1 LSRAS
6 GPGIMRDPMPPIALS
21 KTRLL
26 SYLQCPKRLWLAQY
40 SPELENEDA
49 IDQAAIETGRVVGA
63 MARKIYGAGD
73 GRLVNQNRGLRAA
86 VAETA
91 ALLDA
96 GGREPIFEAT
106 FDHDGLTV
114 QVDVLD
120 RSGSAPRIVEVKSS
134 TTVKEHHVPDCA
146 IQAWT
151 LRQLGIEPEATVLA
165 LIDNEFEYAG
175 DGNYDGLFREI
186 DLTPDLDAAM
196 KSLPGIVAGARET
209 LDSLDEPER
218 EIGPHCQK
226 PYPCPFFEHCAPA
239 QGEFPILDLGGRRDA
254 LYALM
259 REGFTDIRQ
268 LDAERLTSAS
278 QQRIRQQAL
287 TGEPYVAAEL
297 EPLIEALPFPRH
309 FLDFETI
316 AFAIPIWS
324 GTRPYEA
331 LPFQW
336 SCHVDDGGDDVVQ
349 REFLD
354 LSGAAPMRRAAETLI
369 EALGT
374 EGPVIVY
381 TSYEKR
387 VLRSLAER
395 YADLAGPLEAIV
407 ERLVDLHPIA
417 KTHYYHPDMHGS
429 WSIKAIL
436 PTIDAGIDY
445 SRLDEVRDG
454 EAAQSAY
461 LEAIHEETPAERREA
476 LREALLA
483 YCRLDTLALVKL
495 VEFFGRASP

>member
-1 LSRAS
+1 
-6 GPGIMRDPMPPIALS
+6 MRDPMPIALS

-26 SYLQCPKRLWLAQY
+26 SYLQCPRRLWLAQY

-49 IDQAAIETGRVVGA
+49 IDPAAIETGRVVGA
-63 MARKIYGAGD
+63 MARRVYGRGAGH
-73 GRLVNQNRGLRAA
+73 LVSQNRGLRAA
-86 VAETA
+86 VAQTT

-106 FDHDGLTV
+106 FDYDGLTV
-114 QVDVLD
+114 QVDILD
-120 RSGSAPRIVEVKSS
+120 RTGGALHIVEVKSS
-134 TTVKEHHVPDCA
+134 TTVKPHHLPDCA
-146 IQAWT
+146 IQAFT
-151 LRQLGIEPEATVLA
+151 LEQLGIGPETTKLA

-175 DGNYDGLFREI
+175 DDDYDGLFHEV
-186 DLTPDLDAAM
+186 DLTPDLDSLLE
-196 KSLPGIVAGARET
+196 SLPAVVSGARET

-226 PYPCPFFEHCAPA
+226 PHPCPFFGHCAPA
-239 QGEFPILDLGGRRDA
+239 QGEYPILDLGGRKES

-259 REGFTDIRQ
+259 REGFSDIRELEADQ
-268 LDAERLTSAS
+268 LANAS
-278 QQRIRQQAL
+278 QQRIWEQTRAGQA
-287 TGEPYVAAEL
+287 YISAEL
-297 EPLIEALPFPRH
+297 KPLIDTLAFPRY

-316 AFAIPIWS
+316 AFAIPIWA
-324 GTRPYEA
+324 GTRPYEP

-336 SCHVDDGGDDVVQ
+336 SCHIDTGAGDVAH

-354 LSGAAPMRRAAETLI
+354 LSGQAPMRRAAETLL

-381 TSYEKR
+381 TPYEKR
-387 VLRSLAER
+387 VLTALATR
-395 YADLAGPLEAIV
+395 FADLAAPLEAVIA
-407 ERLVDLHPIA
+407 RLVDLHPIA
-417 KTHYYHPDMHGS
+417 KSHYYHPDMHGS

-445 SRLDEVRDG
+445 SSLEEVRDG

-461 LEAIHEETPAERREA
+461 LEAIHADTPASRRET
-476 LREALLA
+476 LREALSA
-483 YCRLDTLALVKL
+483 YCRLDTLALVRL
-495 VEFFGRASP
+495 VGFFGRAPA